1 MHVSDKVNQE
11 SQGDILLGD
20 TAWGQSRSAHASAD
34 LRLVGVHQDLGGIAN
49 RGDNV
54 NLVVCPSVFAKH
66 AVVTGDVVDGCN
78 VVNSTRV
85 QDWDT
90 AGERTSKRTRLH
102 INKAANGVP
111 RGSSSRKRVRR

>member
-34 LRLVGVHQDLGGIAN
+34 LRLVGVHQDLG
-49 RGDNV
+49 V

-78 VVNSTRV
+78 VVNSARV